1 MQRVRRINA
10 AEYRLVV
17 GEERNDGLLVGGT
30 DGLWS
35 ATVDSG
41 NPSRR
46 ITVDIAGGEGTPL
59 GKGGPVP
66 RGHVAD
72 VLGHLQGEVEVRGH
86 LGNVLLQLREML
98 LELLVTKDRVL
109 IVGWVVHDA
118 ASELCLGSGGDKK
131 KRNQNE
137 SCGELLRDAL
147 HRDFLL
153 N

>member
-10 AEYRLVV
+10 AENRLVV

-35 ATVDSG
+35 ATVDG
-41 NPSRR
+41 GDPSRGVS
-46 ITVDIAGGEGTPL
+46 IGIAGGEGTPL
-59 GKGGPVP
+59 GECGPVS

-72 VLGHLQGEVEVRGH
+72 VLGHLQGEVELRGH
-86 LGNVLLQLREML
+86 LGNVLLQLCEML
-98 LELLVTKDRVL
+98 LELLVAKDRVV

-118 ASELCLGSGGDKK
+118 ASELCLGSDGDKK